1 MAYIEGRLVHD
12 ADAHIMETE
21 DFLAAH
27 ADPAIR
33 DRLPRLH
40 MEGLVGSDTGKLAAA
55 VKKHAD
61 AAFRAQ
67 DAAEIMLRKNWDATG
82 SFIAAD
88 RPKAL
93 DLIGVAS
100 QLIFNTFVS
109 DHLQRLERGDDL
121 ALIEGAARAHN
132 RAMLEFCRVDARLF
146 PSLYVPLCDFALA
159 ERMAAEAIK
168 AGARGLLV
176 PSRCPKRHSPSHIA
190 LDKVWAQA
198 QEAGVPILFHVGG
211 GGDLLDPMY
220 FENGLP
226 PVADF
231 HGGAENFTSVD
242 YMAIPVPP
250 AQTIATLIIDGVM
263 ERFPNLKFGVIEQ
276 GSVWVP
282 GLMRQLDSAHEAF
295 ARHEERL
302 RKLSLR
308 PSEYVRRQLRVTPYP
323 TEDVGWVIREA
334 GEEVCLF
341 SSDFPHVE
349 GGRDPVKRFEKSLA
363 GCSERAKQR
372 FYRDNFEDLM
382 GRAAIAS
389 LPRAA

>member
-40 MEGLVGSDTGKLAAA
+40 MEGLVGSETGKLAQA
-55 VKKHAD
+55 VRKHRD
-61 AAFRAQ
+61 PAFRAQ

-82 SFIAAD
+82 SFLAQD

-121 ALIEGAARAHN
+121 ALVEGAARAHN
-132 RAMLEFCRVDARLF
+132 RAMLEFCNVDARLF
-146 PSLYVPLCDFALA
+146 PSLYVPLADFDLA
-159 ERMAAEAIK
+159 ERMAREAIK

-176 PSRCPKRHSPSHIA
+176 PSRCPRRHSPSHIA
-190 LDKVWAQA
+190 LDRVWAQA
-198 QEAGVPILFHVGG
+198 EEAGVPILFHVGG
-211 GGDLLDPMY
+211 GGELLDPMY

-263 ERFPNLKFGVIEQ
+263 ERFPKLKFGVIEQ

-282 GLMRQLDSAHEAF
+282 GLMRQLESAHEAF

-302 RKLSLR
+302 RKLALK
-308 PSEYVRRQLRVTPYP
+308 PSEYIRRQLRVTPYP

-349 GGRDPVKRFEKSLA
+349 GGRDPVKRFEKNLA
-363 GCSERAKQR
+363 GCSDRAKQR

-389 LPRAA
+389 LPKAA

>member
-21 DFLAAH
+21 DFLTAY

-33 DRLPRLH
+33 DRLPQLH
-40 MEGLVGSDTGKLAAA
+40 MEGLVGAETGKLAQAA
-55 VKKHAD
+55 RKHAD
-61 AAFRAQ
+61 PAFRAN
-67 DAAEIMLRKNWDATG
+67 DNAEIMLRKNWDATG
-82 SFIAAD
+82 SFLKQD
-88 RPKAL
+88 RTQAI
-93 DLIGVAS
+93 DAIGVAS
-100 QLIFNTFVS
+100 QLMFNTFVS
-109 DHLQRLERGDDL
+109 AHLQRLEHSDDL

-132 RAMLEFCRVDARLF
+132 RAMTDFCSADRRMF
-146 PSLYVPLCDFALA
+146 SSLYVPLCDFGLA
-159 ERMAAEAIK
+159 DRMAAEAIRQ
-168 AGARGLLV
+168 GARGLLV
-176 PSRCPKRHSPSHIA
+176 ASRCPKRHSPSHVA
-190 LDKVWAQA
+190 LDRVWAQA

-211 GGDLLDPMY
+211 GGELLDPMY

-231 HGGAENFTSVD
+231 HGGAENFVSVD

-263 ERFPNLKFGVIEQ
+263 ERFPDLKFGVIEQ

-341 SSDFPHVE
+341 STDFPHVE
-349 GGRDPVKRFEKSLA
+349 GGRDPVKRFEKNLA
-363 GCSERAKQR
+363 GCSTRAKQR

-382 GRAAIAS
+382 GKATIAS
-389 LPRAA
+389 LPKAA

>member
-21 DFLAAH
+21 DFLSAY

-33 DRLPRLH
+33 DRLPQLH
-40 MEGLVGSDTGKLAAA
+40 MEHLVGSGTGKLAAA
-55 VKKHAD
+55 RQKQAD
-61 AAFRAQ
+61 PAFRANEE
-67 DAAEIMLRKNWDATG
+67 AEIMLRKNWDAAG
-82 SFIAAD
+82 SFIKED

-93 DLIGVAS
+93 DAIGVAS

-132 RAMLEFCRVDARLF
+132 RAMVDFCSADRRLF
-146 PSLYVPLCDFALA
+146 PSLYVPLCDFDLA
-159 ERMAAEAIK
+159 DRMAREAIK
-168 AGARGLLV
+168 QGARGLLV
-176 PSRCPKRHSPSHIA
+176 ASRCPKRHSPSHIA
-190 LDKVWAQA
+190 LDRVWARA

-211 GGDLLDPMY
+211 GGELLDPMY

-226 PVADF
+226 PVPDF

-295 ARHEERL
+295 SRHEERL
-302 RKLSLR
+302 RKLSLK

-341 SSDFPHVE
+341 STDFPHVE
-349 GGRDPVKRFEKSLA
+349 GGRDPVKRFEKHLA

-382 GRAAIAS
+382 GKAAIDS
-389 LPRAA
+389 LPKAA

>member
-21 DFLAAH
+21 DFLSAL

-40 MEGLVGSDTGKLAAA
+40 MEGLVGSETGKLASA
-55 VKKHAD
+55 VKKHGD
-61 AAFRAQ
+61 PAFRAQ

-82 SFIAAD
+82 SFLAQD

-121 ALIEGAARAHN
+121 ALVEGAARAHN
-132 RAMLEFCRVDARLF
+132 RAMLEFCGVDARLF
-146 PSLYVPLCDFALA
+146 PSLYVPLADFDLA
-159 ERMAAEAIK
+159 ERMAREAIK

-176 PSRCPKRHSPSHIA
+176 PSRCPRRHSPSHIA
-190 LDKVWAQA
+190 LDRVWAQA
-198 QEAGVPILFHVGG
+198 EEAGVPILFHVGG
-211 GGDLLDPMY
+211 GGELLDPMY

-231 HGGAENFTSVD
+231 HGGGENFTSVD

-263 ERFPNLKFGVIEQ
+263 ERFPKLKFGVIEQ

-302 RKLSLR
+302 RKLSLK
-308 PSEYVRRQLRVTPYP
+308 PSEYIRRQLRVTPYP

-349 GGRDPVKRFEKSLA
+349 GGRDPVKRFEKNLA
-363 GCSERAKQR
+363 GCSEQAKQR

-382 GRAAIAS
+382 GKAAIAS
-389 LPRAA
+389 LPKAA